1 MASPLRTVS
10 PGERAPRRRSPKSVS
25 AAASSGTTRDLLVQ
39 LRARVATAIDDPAT
53 PARDL
58 AALTRRMQE
67 IVRDIDALDA
77 REKQEATRGA
87 EVEDAEFD
95 ASTV

>member
-10 PGERAPRRRSPKSVS
+10 PGERAPRRRAPKSVA

-39 LRARVATAIDDPAT
+39 LRARVATAIDDPDT

-77 REKQEATRGA
+77 REKQDATRGA

>member
-1 MASPLRTVS
+1 MARLRTVA
-10 PGERAPRRRSPKSVS
+10 PGERPPRRRSPRSV
-25 AAASSGTTRDLLVQ
+25 ATAASSGTTRDLLVQ

-77 REKQEATRGA
+77 REKQEATSGA
-87 EVEDAEFD
+87 EVEDGEFD